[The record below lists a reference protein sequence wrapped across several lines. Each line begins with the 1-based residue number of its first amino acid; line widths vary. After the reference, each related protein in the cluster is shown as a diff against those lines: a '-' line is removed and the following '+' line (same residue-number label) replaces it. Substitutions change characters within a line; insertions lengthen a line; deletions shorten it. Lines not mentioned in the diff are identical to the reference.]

1 MPCFLDPDAR
11 VWSSRAARGFRIS
24 SQTAP
29 LVIAAL
35 RHYAD
40 LALGTP
46 SAYHVERW
54 DRLGQHV
61 EEVVATTSL
70 ILVGRRLSVRRSNNI
85 RVLGSPFGKE

>member
-1 MPCFLDPDAR
+1 ME
-11 VWSSRAARGFRIS
+11 SRAARGFRIS

-61 EEVVATTSL
+61 EEVVATTGL
-70 ILVGRRLSVRRSNNI
+70 ILVGKAAFRPAVEQYPGTRITLRQGI
-85 RVLGSPFGKE
+85 RVFEQAG